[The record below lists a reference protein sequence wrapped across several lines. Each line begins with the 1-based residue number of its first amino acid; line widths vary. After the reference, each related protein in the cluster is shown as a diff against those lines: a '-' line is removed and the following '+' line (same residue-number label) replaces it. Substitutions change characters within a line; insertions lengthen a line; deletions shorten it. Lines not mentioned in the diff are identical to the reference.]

1 LLAVFDW
8 RRLDGVLED
17 LVDPLDDLA
26 FLRGPPVEIRNEE
39 TPLFVK
45 MDEFILLRVCHDP
58 ENARVLFIHFFAAV
72 LQAIAR
78 KNFSQDIF
86 FAWHF
91 ISLTENLN
99 RKQNVI
105 TKADLGWVTE
115 NESTLFRAHL
125 DKVLAVV
132 DTSQDLMNLVSDHPE
147 DTKKFRII
155 SDFAQEIK
163 SVTMPPPATVAATE
177 FTTAEDAAYAV
188 QVTYTRNDLEHLWT
202 LRDTDEVSDGQ
213 LSHHIGQC

>member
-1 LLAVFDW
+1 
-8 RRLDGVLED
+8 
-17 LVDPLDDLA
+17 
-26 FLRGPPVEIRNEE
+26 
-39 TPLFVK
+39 
-45 MDEFILLRVCHDP
+45 
-58 ENARVLFIHFFAAV
+58 
-72 LQAIAR
+72 
-78 KNFSQDIF
+78 
-86 FAWHF
+86 
-91 ISLTENLN
+91 
-99 RKQNVI
+99 
-105 TKADLGWVTE
+105 VTE

-147 DTKKFRII
+147 ATKKLRII